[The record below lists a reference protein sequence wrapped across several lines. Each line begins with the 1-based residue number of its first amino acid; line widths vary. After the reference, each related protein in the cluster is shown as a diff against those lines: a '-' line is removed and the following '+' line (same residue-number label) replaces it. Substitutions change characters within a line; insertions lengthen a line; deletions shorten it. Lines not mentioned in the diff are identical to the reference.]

1 MWCTGCNFLLK
12 LNYMMS
18 AMWVYLRFKRELSVE
33 PPVLLPIKNGRACAQ
48 PEAVTRGHLARGQQE
63 LLVQWRGQPAAEAT
77 WMDHQEFQRLYPD
90 FQLED
95 ELLAKGGGERCHGR
109 SFIMRGDDA

>member
-1 MWCTGCNFLLK
+1 
-12 LNYMMS
+12 
-18 AMWVYLRFKRELSVE
+18 
-33 PPVLLPIKNGRACAQ
+33 VLLPIKNGRACAQ
-48 PEAVTRGHLARGQQE
+48 PEAVTKGHLARGQQE

-95 ELLAKGGGERCHGR
+95 ELLAKGGRDVMVDLSLCVETTCETDLRR
-109 SFIMRGDDA
+109 

>member
-1 MWCTGCNFLLK
+1 
-12 LNYMMS
+12 
-18 AMWVYLRFKRELSVE
+18 
-33 PPVLLPIKNGRACAQ
+33 VLLPIKNGRACAQ

-95 ELLAKGGGERCHGR
+95 ELLAKGGGRDVMVDLSLCVETTRETDLR
-109 SFIMRGDDA
+109 R

>member
-1 MWCTGCNFLLK
+1 
-12 LNYMMS
+12 
-18 AMWVYLRFKRELSVE
+18 
-33 PPVLLPIKNGRACAQ
+33 VLLPIKNGRACAQ

-95 ELLAKGGGERCHGR
+95 ELLAKGGGGEMSWSIFHYAWRR
-109 SFIMRGDDA
+109 RVKQTSAGDATTNA